1 MTAKIRKHYVET
13 DRGLIHVQ
21 EAGTGPKTL
30 AFINITSWGSVLMD
44 TALPLFADRG
54 YRVLYLDIMGYGRSD
69 KRDDGP
75 WFIESFTDNME
86 QALAGADAKPV
97 GIVAGHMAG
106 LIGIEFGCRA
116 APGLKGLV
124 IEGTPIHPPEMREA
138 NRTKPPAPPTVWSE
152 DGAHAV
158 LYWKS
163 IYGLIKRLDPAFE
176 LPANPDRKLR
186 QAYIAYLEVGC
197 FEPSTLFGVAHYDV
211 EKKLG
216 EIAVPTLSMC
226 SDNDWNAQYQPKIMS
241 LLKNGHELRWT
252 GASPLH
258 TMSGPDRS
266 AEYVEAIDTFFAPLI
281 G

>member
-1 MTAKIRKHYVET
+1 MTFKIRKHYVET

-21 EAGTGPKTL
+21 EAGSGPKTL

-44 TALPLFADRG
+44 TALPLLAERG
-54 YRVLYLDIMGYGRSD
+54 YRALNMDIMGYGRSD

-75 WFIESFTDNME
+75 WYIESFTDNME
-86 QALAGADAKPV
+86 QALAGAGVKPA
-97 GIVAGHMAG
+97 GIVTGHMAG

-116 APGLKGLV
+116 APELKGLV

-138 NRTKPPAPPTVWSE
+138 NRTNPPAPPTVWSE

-158 LYWKS
+158 DYWKR

-176 LPANPDRKLR
+176 LPANPSRKLR
-186 QAYIAYLEVGC
+186 QAYITYLEVGC
-197 FEPSTLFGVAHYDV
+197 FEPSTLFGVAHYDA
-211 EKKLG
+211 EKKLT

-226 SDNDWNAQYQPKIMS
+226 GETDWNAQYQTKIMS
-241 LLKNGHELRWT
+241 LLKNGSEIRWK
-252 GASPLH
+252 GPSPLH
-258 TMSGPDRS
+258 MMSGPDRS
-266 AEYVEAIDTFFAPLI
+266 AEYVDAIDKFFAPLI